1 MSHIVELT
9 KALNVLFD
17 TQDSARLL
25 IPFVR
30 DCRMR
35 GGTLF
40 LAGNGG
46 SFATALHWACD
57 LTKVCAIRAHVLGAN
72 GAMLTAWAN
81 DGSYA
86 DALADELNRMVRNED
101 ALICL
106 SCSGTSPNIA
116 AALAVV
122 NKRVPVAPRSTR
134 TALVTGIVNSETAP
148 ADLTIRVQS
157 RDYAVIEDC
166 HLAIGHWLVKEL
178 AHHREAPG

>member
-1 MSHIVELT
+1 MANHIAELSR
-9 KALNVLFD
+9 ALNVLFD

-25 IPFVR
+25 VPFVR

-57 LTKVCAIRAHVLGAN
+57 LTKVSAVRTHVLGAN
-72 GAMLTAWAN
+72 GALLTAYAN
-81 DGSYA
+81 DDLYGVA
-86 DALADELNRMVRNED
+86 QANELHRLARMDD
-101 ALICL
+101 ALIAL

-116 AALAVV
+116 NALSRAQQ
-122 NKRVPVAPRSTR
+122 RRLP
-134 TALVTGIVNSETAP
+134 TALLTGLVNPTVAP

-157 RDYAVIEDC
+157 RDYGVIEDC
-166 HLAIGHWLVKEL
+166 HAILGHWLTKEL
-178 AHHREAPG
+178 SQ

>member
-1 MSHIVELT
+1 MSGHLTELT

-46 SFATALHWACD
+46 SYATALHWAVD
-57 LTKVCAIRAHVLGAN
+57 LCKVCAVRTAVLGAN
-72 GAMLTAWAN
+72 GSMLTALAN
-81 DGSYA
+81 DDGYGG
-86 DALADELNRMVRNED
+86 ALAAELDRMVRNED
-101 ALICL
+101 ALIAF

-116 AALAVV
+116 AALSVV
-122 NKRVPVAPRSTR
+122 NERVPVAPRSVR
-134 TALVTGIVNSETAP
+134 TALVTGIVNNETAP

-166 HLAIGHWLVKEL
+166 HMAIGHWLTKEL
-178 AHHREAPG
+178 SQ